1 MGALVLEDGH
11 VLDVYSVGGQG
22 IVELSLSLVHAD
34 RWGLDA
40 NSTTSC
46 IRKSV
51 GGMEQGIVASEW
63 TISTRWL
70 GGPSFIANRVLL
82 PDFGF
87 LDMSRS
93 VSALLDIAVSGN
105 LVLVDWTLHKLS
117 VRVRLVL
124 VNCDLLSLE
133 DDRLLANYLGFLRS
147 VAYMGEL
154 RCLIARELLLCP
166 SLILDSVDGLGGAH
180 RVGIMK
186 NVSRITTFI
195 VDFPRLVEPR
205 LLIEGHHCF
214 FISFLI
220 GPQIFGSLNSTIIT
234 Y

>member
-1 MGALVLEDGH
+1 M
-11 VLDVYSVGGQG
+11 
-22 IVELSLSLVHAD
+22 
-34 RWGLDA
+34 
-40 NSTTSC
+40 
-46 IRKSV
+46 
-51 GGMEQGIVASEW
+51 
-63 TISTRWL
+63 
-70 GGPSFIANRVLL
+70 
-82 PDFGF
+82 
-87 LDMSRS
+87 
-93 VSALLDIAVSGN
+93 
-105 LVLVDWTLHKLS
+105 
-117 VRVRLVL
+117 RVRLVL

-147 VAYMGEL
+147 VADMGEL

-166 SLILDSVDGLGGAH
+166 SLILDSVDGLGRAH